1 VWCASVIAS
10 CAVSDF
16 HHGREGVSLPM
27 KSNAEIAVSDRS
39 AGIARRWWRVVLVV
53 VAVWTFFGLLSASQ
67 MYANTYDERSRF
79 AVSRILQLTVY
90 NAWLL
95 AVITIPLIFVL
106 AFASDRVRQKKLLA
120 LVYGSALAALILLH
134 SLLRPLVVPF
144 VLTEETTK
152 KTYSYG
158 EKFIITLRSFYVS
171 DIWICCCIL
180 LAFLAWR
187 LAEEAR
193 FRSLR
198 EERLQTK
205 LARAELQVLKM
216 QLQPHF
222 LFNTLNT
229 IYNLAPQNSRK
240 AQLMIS
246 RLADLLRLSL
256 EHVSTNTVPLQRE
269 IEFLNSYVD
278 IEKTRF
284 EERLTVN
291 IDVAPETLDAL
302 VPNMIL
308 QPLVENAIRHGVSK
322 KAAGGTV
329 SISSQRI
336 RDRLQL
342 SISDDGRLSPIQSG
356 GGGIGL
362 ANIRARLTQ
371 LYGND
376 FHFDL
381 VPSPEGTRVVLELPF
396 QLMTAKVETN
406 EVI

>member
-1 VWCASVIAS
+1 
-10 CAVSDF
+10 
-16 HHGREGVSLPM
+16 
-27 KSNAEIAVSDRS
+27 
-39 AGIARRWWRVVLVV
+39 
-53 VAVWTFFGLLSASQ
+53 
-67 MYANTYDERSRF
+67 MYTSYYDERSRF
-79 AVSRILQLTVY
+79 PLRRVLELTLY

-95 AVITIPLIFVL
+95 AAITIPLILVW
-106 AFASDRVRQKKLLA
+106 A
-120 LVYGSALAALILLH
+120 LVYRRTQLRKWRAIAYASALPIFILLH
-134 SLLRPLVVPF
+134 ATIRPLVVPF
-144 VLTEETTK
+144 VLTMESSK
-152 KTYSYG
+152 KTFSYG
-158 EKFIITLRSFYVS
+158 EKVWITVRSFYVS
-171 DIWICCCIL
+171 DVWIFCCIAF
-180 LAFLAWR
+180 AFLAWR

-193 FRSLR
+193 FRALR

-256 EHVSTNTVPLQRE
+256 DHVSTNTVPLQRE
-269 IEFLNSYVD
+269 LEFLNSYVE

-284 EERLTVN
+284 EERLAVN
-291 IDVAPETLDAL
+291 MDIAPETLDAL

-329 SISSQRI
+329 TISAHRSGQ
-336 RDRLQL
+336 RLQL
-342 SISDDGRLSPIQSG
+342 SITDDGRLSPMQG
-356 GGGIGL
+356 GGSGIGL
-362 ANIRARLTQ
+362 ANIRARLVQ

-376 FHFDL
+376 YRFDL
-381 VPSPEGTRVVLELPF
+381 VPGSEGTRVLLELPF
-396 QLMTAKVETN
+396 QLVTAEVETN
-406 EVI
+406 EVL

>member
-1 VWCASVIAS
+1 MSTNTE
-10 CAVSDF
+10 VSSALSP
-16 HHGREGVSLPM
+16 GP
-27 KSNAEIAVSDRS
+27 RS
-39 AGIARRWWRVVLVV
+39 RWWRIAAVVFG
-53 VAVWTFFGLLSASQ
+53 AWTFFGLLSMSQ
-67 MYANTYDERSRF
+67 FYATTYDEPNRLSWRRMF
-79 AVSRILQLTVY
+79 ELAVY

-95 AVITIPLIFVL
+95 AAITIPLL
-106 AFASDRVRQKKLLA
+106 LLLA
-120 LVYGSALAALILLH
+120 YTSRRIRSRRARAAVYVASLPCFILVHSLTRPLFVPFMVYGGSGD
-134 SLLRPLVVPF
+134 SMKQTF
-144 VLTEETTK
+144 
-152 KTYSYG
+152 TYG
-158 EKFIITLRSFYVS
+158 QKVIITLRSFYVT
-171 DIWICCCIL
+171 DTWVFCCIAF
-180 LAFLAWR
+180 AFLAWR
-187 LAEEAR
+187 FAEESR
-193 FRSLR
+193 FRALR

-256 EHVSTNTVPLQRE
+256 DHVSTNTVPLQRE
-269 IEFLNSYVD
+269 LEFLNSYVE

-284 EERLTVN
+284 EERLTVQM
-291 IDVAPETLDAL
+291 DVDPDTLDAA

-329 SISSQRI
+329 SII
-336 RDRLQL
+336 AHKNGDRLQL
-342 SISDDGRLSPIQSG
+342 SIVDDGRLSPMQSG
-356 GGGIGL
+356 GSGIGL

-376 FHFDL
+376 YLFDL
-381 VPSPEGTRVVLELPF
+381 VPSAEGTRVLLELPF
-396 QLMTAKVETN
+396 QRVTSAVETN

>member
-1 VWCASVIAS
+1 
-10 CAVSDF
+10 
-16 HHGREGVSLPM
+16 M
-27 KSNAEIAVSDRS
+27 KSNADLAVSGPS
-39 AGIARRWWRVVLVV
+39 AHFGRGWWRVVLVV
-53 VAVWTFFGLLSASQ
+53 AAVWTFFGLLSASQ
-67 MYANTYDERSRF
+67 MYANTYDERS
-79 AVSRILQLTVY
+79 VYPLSRILRLTVY

-95 AVITIPLIFVL
+95 AVITIPLMFVL
-106 AFASDRVRQKKLLA
+106 AFISDRIRRKKLLA
-120 LVYGSALAALILLH
+120 LAYGAALAVFILLH
-134 SLLRPLVVPF
+134 VLLRPLVVPF
-144 VLTEETTK
+144 VLTMETSK

-158 EKFIITLRSFYVS
+158 EKFLITLRSFYVS
-171 DIWICCCIL
+171 DIWICCCIV

-187 LAEEAR
+187 LAEQAR

-342 SISDDGRLSPIQSG
+342 SIQDDGRLSPIQSG
-356 GGGIGL
+356 GSGIGL

-396 QLMTAKVETN
+396 QRVTANVETN

>member
-1 VWCASVIAS
+1 
-10 CAVSDF
+10 
-16 HHGREGVSLPM
+16 M
-27 KSNAEIAVSDRS
+27 
-39 AGIARRWWRVVLVV
+39 
-53 VAVWTFFGLLSASQ
+53 GLLVHFAGFPCLEVCGRVAISA
-67 MYANTYDERSRF
+67 
-79 AVSRILQLTVY
+79 
-90 NAWLL
+90 
-95 AVITIPLIFVL
+95 
-106 AFASDRVRQKKLLA
+106 
-120 LVYGSALAALILLH
+120 
-134 SLLRPLVVPF
+134 
-144 VLTEETTK
+144 
-152 KTYSYG
+152 
-158 EKFIITLRSFYVS
+158 
-171 DIWICCCIL
+171 
-180 LAFLAWR
+180 
-187 LAEEAR
+187 
-193 FRSLR
+193 LR

-256 EHVSTNTVPLQRE
+256 DHVSTNTVPLQRE
-269 IEFLNSYVD
+269 LEFLNSYVE

-284 EERLTVN
+284 EERLTVQM
-291 IDVAPETLDAL
+291 DVDPDTLDAA

-329 SISSQRI
+329 SII
-336 RDRLQL
+336 AHKNGDRLQL
-342 SISDDGRLSPIQSG
+342 SIVDDGRLSAMQSG
-356 GGGIGL
+356 GSGIGL

-376 FHFDL
+376 YRFDL
-381 VPSPEGTRVVLELPF
+381 VPSTEGTRVLLELPF
-396 QLMTAKVETN
+396 QRVTSAVETN

>member
-1 VWCASVIAS
+1 VSVNP
-10 CAVSDF
+10 
-16 HHGREGVSLPM
+16 ELPGP
-27 KSNAEIAVSDRS
+27 SPERRS
-39 AGIARRWWRVVLVV
+39 GWWRLIAIVFG
-53 VAVWTFFGLLSASQ
+53 AWTFLGLLSASQ
-67 MYANTYDERSRF
+67 MYTSTYDERTRF
-79 AVSRILQLTVY
+79 PLRRVLELTLY

-95 AVITIPLIFVL
+95 AAITIPLLLLLAYITRRVQKRGWRVAAFIGALPLFVL
-106 AFASDRVRQKKLLA
+106 AHVS
-120 LVYGSALAALILLH
+120 I
-134 SLLRPLVVPF
+134 RPLVVPF
-144 VLTEETTK
+144 VLTMATK
-152 KTYSYG
+152 
-158 EKFIITLRSFYVS
+158 EKFTYLGKVWIGIRSFYVS
-171 DIWICCCIL
+171 DTWMFMCIAF
-180 LAFLAWR
+180 AFLAWR
-187 LAEEAR
+187 MAEEAR
-193 FRSLR
+193 IRALR

-229 IYNLAPQNSRK
+229 IYHLAPQNSRK

-256 EHVSTNTVPLQRE
+256 DHVSTNTVPLQRE
-269 IEFLNSYVD
+269 LEFLNSYVE

-291 IDVAPETLDAL
+291 MEIEPETLDAA

-329 SISSQRI
+329 TISAR
-336 RDRLQL
+336 REGERLLL
-342 SISDDGRLSPIQSG
+342 SITDDGRLSPMQSG
-356 GGGIGL
+356 GSGIGL
-362 ANIRARLTQ
+362 ANIRARLMQ

-376 FHFDL
+376 YRFDL
-381 VPSPEGTRVVLELPF
+381 VPGTDGTRVLMEFPF
-396 QLMTAKVETN
+396 QRVTSPVETN

>member
-1 VWCASVIAS
+1 
-10 CAVSDF
+10 
-16 HHGREGVSLPM
+16 M
-27 KSNAEIAVSDRS
+27 KSNGDFAGPS
-39 AGIARRWWRVVLVV
+39 ARFARGWWRVVLVV
-53 VAVWTFFGLLSASQ
+53 AGAWTFFGLLSASQ
-67 MYANTYDERSRF
+67 MYANTYDERTRYPF
-79 AVSRILQLTVY
+79 TRILQLTVY

-106 AFASDRVRQKKLLA
+106 AFASDRVRRKKLLA
-120 LVYGSALAALILLH
+120 LVYGAALAGFILLH
-134 SLLRPLVVPF
+134 VLLRPVVVPF
-144 VLTEETTK
+144 VLTMDTPNKT
-152 KTYSYG
+152 TYSYG
-158 EKFIITLRSFYVS
+158 EKLIITLRSFYVS
-171 DIWICCCIL
+171 DIWMCCCIL

-291 IDVAPETLDAL
+291 IEVAPETLDAL

-342 SISDDGRLSPIQSG
+342 SIQDDGRLSPIQSG
-356 GGGIGL
+356 GSGIGL

-396 QLMTAKVETN
+396 QRVTAKVETN